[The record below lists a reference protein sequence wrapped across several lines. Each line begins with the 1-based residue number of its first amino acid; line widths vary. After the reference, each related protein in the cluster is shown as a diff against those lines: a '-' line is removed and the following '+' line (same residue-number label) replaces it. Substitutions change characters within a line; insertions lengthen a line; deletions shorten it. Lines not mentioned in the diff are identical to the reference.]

1 MTGYASRDK
10 RRHELKKGCEY
21 NIDKNWKVADDPGYP
36 CRDCDRI
43 VTDTCICERWR
54 RWFCGQ
60 DCVGIDGRREKI
72 ADGAWARVC
81 APFRELL
88 KGRK

>member
-1 MTGYASRDK
+1 
-10 RRHELKKGCEY
+10 
-21 NIDKNWKVADDPGYP
+21 
-36 CRDCDRI
+36 

-54 RWFCGQ
+54 RWFFGQ

-81 APFRELL
+81 APFREMQ